1 MEPESLLRR
10 PAPPAPKAESGD
22 FGQTLR
28 RALEQFAEHV
38 ADDAEAI
45 ATVCGVVQPL
55 LPTYGERV
63 PVEQW
68 RDSHGVATQ
77 RYLES
82 GGQEE
87 RGLRI
92 VDGMGHVLSE
102 PRTAREDERW
112 LLNAEARRHQIHL
125 THATG
130 LALLAWKPG
139 GMFSQGRVVLDH
151 WRAAVRPLTARE
163 LLANYPVEAFL
174 QGLQESL
181 TRRLERS
188 RHWADFIRR
197 LNQEFDQLLEN
208 D

>member
-10 PAPPAPKAESGD
+10 PPPPAPPEGTAD
-22 FGQTLR
+22 FSQTLR

-55 LPTYGERV
+55 LPVYGQRV
-63 PVEQW
+63 PIEQW

-77 RYLES
+77 RYLQS

-102 PRTAREDERW
+102 PRTAREEERW
-112 LLNAEARRHQIHL
+112 LLNAEARHHQIYL
-125 THATG
+125 THPTG
-130 LALLAWKPG
+130 LALLAWKPA

-151 WRAAVRPLTARE
+151 WRAAVRPLTPRD

-174 QGLQESL
+174 QGLQDAL
-181 TRRLERS
+181 TRRVERS

-197 LNQEFDQLLEN
+197 LNREFDQLLES
-208 D
+208 